1 MATAEYGSAADM
13 VYKDTLR
20 AEEYRRTIEKIDIF
34 NEASRGAIV
43 LESDPARQMALGGDF
58 TDTARWKPIDSLVS
72 SRNNDSPGDA
82 VNIRKLEMTGGKLVS
97 QTKGCGPVAVTDIQA
112 RKAGRAFDMNAAM
125 VNLGQQFADS
135 KILAIRNNIIAA
147 AVAAVDSADTTDGT
161 TASANIHVLDVAR
174 GKMAGEKVTAS
185 MAHMNLLLARM
196 GDARE
201 EILTFVMPSAVFADL
216 VGDAIA
222 NYKFER
228 VAGVAIYRDVVQAFG
243 RTVLVVDA
251 PSLIN
256 TQTSGYFT
264 DYVVLGLGG
273 GSLTARVIYDQGI
286 EIQRD
291 ILKESSVTY
300 VREDFDV
307 QYEVYGMKWA
317 SATDNPTDAELAT
330 AANWDEDYQD
340 HRQLKV
346 VKGIFNATV

>member
-1 MATAEYGSAADM
+1 
-13 VYKDTLR
+13 
-20 AEEYRRTIEKIDIF
+20 
-34 NEASRGAIV
+34 
-43 LESDPARQMALGGDF
+43 
-58 TDTARWKPIDSLVS
+58 
-72 SRNNDSPGDA
+72 
-82 VNIRKLEMTGGKLVS
+82 
-97 QTKGCGPVAVTDIQA
+97 
-112 RKAGRAFDMNAAM
+112 
-125 VNLGQQFADS
+125 
-135 KILAIRNNIIAA
+135 
-147 AVAAVDSADTTDGT
+147 
-161 TASANIHVLDVAR
+161 
-174 GKMAGEKVTAS
+174 
-185 MAHMNLLLARM
+185 M

>member
-228 VAGVAIYRDVVQAFG
+228 VAGVAIYRDVVQA
-243 RTVLVVDA
+243 
-251 PSLIN
+251 
-256 TQTSGYFT
+256 
-264 DYVVLGLGG
+264 
-273 GSLTARVIYDQGI
+273 
-286 EIQRD
+286 
-291 ILKESSVTY
+291 
-300 VREDFDV
+300 
-307 QYEVYGMKWA
+307 
-317 SATDNPTDAELAT
+317 
-330 AANWDEDYQD
+330 
-340 HRQLKV
+340 
-346 VKGIFNATV
+346 